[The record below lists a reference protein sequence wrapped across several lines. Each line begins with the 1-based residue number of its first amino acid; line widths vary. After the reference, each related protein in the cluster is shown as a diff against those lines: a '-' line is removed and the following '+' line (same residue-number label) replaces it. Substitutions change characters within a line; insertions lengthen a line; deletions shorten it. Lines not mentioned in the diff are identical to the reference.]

1 MPLLVCRNNVDETVT
16 VYERGG
22 FGGAIVVGID
32 NTLDRLAEY
41 TYDYEWLAGSRR
53 GNAYM
58 DFVVEVVKAY
68 VDENYNTKPERENT
82 MLLGSSMGGLIT
94 FFGGLNHLDTF
105 GMLVPF
111 SPQHNVFLHLQ
122 PYPGFIRST

>member
-1 MPLLVCRNNVDETVT
+1 MKV
-16 VYERGG
+16 GG

-82 MLLGSSMGGLIT
+82 MLLEAPWA
-94 FFGGLNHLDTF
+94 D
-105 GMLVPF
+105 
-111 SPQHNVFLHLQ
+111 
-122 PYPGFIRST
+122 